1 MGMRIDTFDKVLN
14 ASTKDKIIRY
24 TEFKDRFGEDEIDK
38 IISKSRNKKFNVK
51 VNEIH
56 NIYNVET
63 RIDTNLSA
71 IIIPVYMPDMEHTMI
86 KKIDEDEK
94 KEAFFKYRTQGAY
107 SSTRYIEDIF
117 GTTKVTMPDIK
128 NIDIY
133 KIYENEKN
141 VNELFS
147 SRGLL
152 KWLAI

>member
-1 MGMRIDTFDKVLN
+1 
-14 ASTKDKIIRY
+14 
-24 TEFKDRFGEDEIDK
+24 
-38 IISKSRNKKFNVK
+38 
-51 VNEIH
+51 
-56 NIYNVET
+56 
-63 RIDTNLSA
+63 
-71 IIIPVYMPDMEHTMI
+71 MI